1 LPFSKSNPTQN
12 WIYDDLS
19 HTWWDEN
26 GILHLL
32 KTMVNPWRV
41 PFFAEALSKRFGG
54 ELRSRIL
61 LDIGCGGGLLSE
73 EFRKMDCEVHGIDLS
88 ANSIRVA
95 QEHAKANG
103 LNINYQVGS
112 GTQLAFAECSLDI
125 VACCDVLEHITDW
138 ETVIAET
145 SRILKPEGIFLFD
158 TINRTPRSFIVLIL
172 GAQVNPTTQI
182 FPNDTHSWRMFIRPV
197 ELERSLGKH
206 GMFLRDVRGGEIQ
219 GSLFSNA
226 REIQS
231 LKRGEITVGELGT
244 RLCLKESE
252 NLAANYMGV
261 AQKRNG

>member
-1 LPFSKSNPTQN
+1 LPSFKSKSSQN
-12 WIYDDLS
+12 WIYEDLS

-41 PFFAEALSKRFGG
+41 PFFAEALSKSFGG
-54 ELRSRIL
+54 DLGSRIL

-73 EFRKMDCEVHGIDLS
+73 EFRKMGCQVHGIDLS
-88 ANSIRVA
+88 ANSIIVA
-95 QEHAKANG
+95 QEHARKQG
-103 LNINYQVGS
+103 LKINYQVAS
-112 GTQLAFAECSLDI
+112 GTQLAFAECTLDI

-158 TINRTPRSFIVLIL
+158 TINRTLRSFIVMIL
-172 GAQVNPTTQI
+172 GAQINPTTQI
-182 FPNDTHSWRMFIRPV
+182 FPKDTHSWRMFIRPV
-197 ELERSLGKH
+197 ELERSLAQH
-206 GMFLRDVRGGEIQ
+206 GMILRDIRGGEIQ

-231 LKRGEITVGELGT
+231 LKRGEITVRELGT
-244 RLCLKESE
+244 RLCLRESE
-252 NLAANYMGV
+252 NLAANYLGV
-261 AQKRNG
+261 AQKRNR